1 MSNDEVRNPR
11 VELEVVEIEVAEE
24 DSSPAVD
31 QPVWGIER
39 QEGIMG
45 EDLLG
50 AHLHLTAPDL
60 GVLLPPMA
68 NLELRED
75 ACKLYKGLHP
85 RNTSE
90 AMLATLAVGL
100 FNASLGSI
108 AEGTRQDTP
117 PAVRDINL
125 KNGIKA
131 AASVGDFLEK
141 LRAMQ
146 SGNYQTVRV
155 GNVNV
160 EAGGQAIVGNVQ
172 SGRDRAKSDDKIKT
186 TSSSQKRKRRGKS
199 PSARIVEV

>member
-1 MSNDEVRNPR
+1 MSNEVRNPR
-11 VELEVVEIEVAEE
+11 AELEVVEIEISEE

-75 ACKLYKGLHP
+75 ACKLYKGLNP

-90 AMLATLAVGL
+90 ALATLAVGL

-125 KNGIKA
+125 
-131 AASVGDFLEK
+131 
-141 LRAMQ
+141 
-146 SGNYQTVRV
+146 
-155 GNVNV
+155 
-160 EAGGQAIVGNVQ
+160 
-172 SGRDRAKSDDKIKT
+172 
-186 TSSSQKRKRRGKS
+186 
-199 PSARIVEV
+199 